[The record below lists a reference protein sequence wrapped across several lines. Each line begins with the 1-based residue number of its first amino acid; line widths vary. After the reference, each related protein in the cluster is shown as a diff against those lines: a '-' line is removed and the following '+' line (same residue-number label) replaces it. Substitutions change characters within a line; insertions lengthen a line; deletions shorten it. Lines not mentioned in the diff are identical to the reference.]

1 MTQKM
6 KYITGIVLSAL
17 VICALT
23 IPAFALTES
32 DVQSQVSASGKEGV
46 AGNLFVWFL
55 CAVAFLK
62 ISQKIDSFMQ
72 GLGINVGHTGGS
84 MLAEAILA
92 ARSIAAARG
101 VAGRGRGGNAGR
113 SGSAGG
119 SSGGGDSNTFLQ
131 GGLAG
136 VANRS
141 FYNGAYRNATGTGS
155 GGVGGMAF
163 RASMTKG
170 GDVANNV
177 ISRIATGRS
186 ETGDVMSG
194 NMAADALMSYMGYT
208 ALGEGAA
215 DTPSFSNVEIGGG
228 HITGTE
234 TSEEEP
240 AGRSFAMYST
250 EQYMEPKREYTT
262 VTTVD
267 GTKWYKQYAQDVV
280 EKTPYQNPDG
290 GISYRDPPRRK
301 DKV

>member
-1 MTQKM
+1 
-6 KYITGIVLSAL
+6 
-17 VICALT
+17 
-23 IPAFALTES
+23 
-32 DVQSQVSASGKEGV
+32 
-46 AGNLFVWFL
+46 
-55 CAVAFLK
+55 
-62 ISQKIDSFMQ
+62 MQ

-84 MLAEAILA
+84 MLAEAMLA
-92 ARSIAAARG
+92 ARSIAATRG

-113 SGSAGG
+113 TGSTGG
-119 SSGGGDSNTFLQ
+119 NGGDSNTFLQ

-163 RASMTKG
+163 RASVTKG
-170 GDVANNV
+170 GDIANNV
-177 ISRIATGRS
+177 ISRIATGS
-186 ETGDVMSG
+186 AGSGDVMSG

-215 DTPSFSNVEIGGG
+215 DIPTFSNVEIGGG

-240 AGRSFAMYST
+240 DGRAFAMYST

-262 VTTVD
+262 VITVD
-267 GTKWYKQYAQDVV
+267 GAKWYRQYAQDVV
-280 EKTPYQNPDG
+280 EKKPYQNPDG
-290 GISYRDPPRRK
+290 GISYRESLIRRLPDPPRRK
-301 DKV
+301 DKT

>member
-1 MTQKM
+1 MNQKT
-6 KYITGIVLSAL
+6 KYITGIVLSVL

-84 MLAEAILA
+84 MLAEAMLA

-113 SGSAGG
+113 AGSTGG
-119 SSGGGDSNTFLQ
+119 SSGDSNTFLQ

-141 FYNGAYRNATGTGS
+141 FYRRF
-155 GGVGGMAF
+155 AF
-163 RASMTKG
+163 DCS
-170 GDVANNV
+170 D
-177 ISRIATGRS
+177 
-186 ETGDVMSG
+186 
-194 NMAADALMSYMGYT
+194 YY
-208 ALGEGAA
+208 
-215 DTPSFSNVEIGGG
+215 SFC
-228 HITGTE
+228 
-234 TSEEEP
+234 
-240 AGRSFAMYST
+240 
-250 EQYMEPKREYTT
+250 REL
-262 VTTVD
+262 
-267 GTKWYKQYAQDVV
+267 
-280 EKTPYQNPDG
+280 EKTGVDFSAPVFLVCCNTAY
-290 GISYRDPPRRK
+290 
-301 DKV
+301 

>member
-1 MTQKM
+1 MNQKT
-6 KYITGIVLSAL
+6 KYITGIVLSVL

-84 MLAEAILA
+84 MLAEAMLA

-101 VAGRGRGGNAGR
+101 VAGRGRGGNVGRAG
-113 SGSAGG
+113 STGG
-119 SSGGGDSNTFLQ
+119 SGGDSNTFLQ

-170 GDVANNV
+170 GDIANNV

-186 ETGDVMSG
+186 GTGNVMSG

-215 DTPSFSNVEIGGG
+215 DKCCTAAACKYAVEESAGNGPVGGAKWK
-228 HITGTE
+228 
-234 TSEEEP
+234 SEMCCLLLAP
-240 AGRSFAMYST
+240 LQNSRRNT
-250 EQYMEPKREYTT
+250 ICPK
-262 VTTVD
+262 
-267 GTKWYKQYAQDVV
+267 KH
-280 EKTPYQNPDG
+280 P
-290 GISYRDPPRRK
+290 K
-301 DKV
+301 DMIHA

>member
-1 MTQKM
+1 MCSLRSQLPVKKAWPETCSS
-6 KYITGIVLSAL
+6 GF
-17 VICALT
+17 CA
-23 IPAFALTES
+23 
-32 DVQSQVSASGKEGV
+32 Q
-46 AGNLFVWFL
+46 WH
-55 CAVAFLK
+55 FLK

-84 MLAEAILA
+84 MLAEAMLA

-113 SGSAGG
+113 AGSTSGS
-119 SSGGGDSNTFLQ
+119 GGDSNTFLQ

-141 FYNGAYRNATGTGS
+141 FYNGAYRNATGTDS

-170 GDVANNV
+170 GDIANNV
-177 ISRIATGRS
+177 ISRICHRRCGIWGCHVRQYGGGRS
-186 ETGDVMSG
+186 HVLYG
-194 NMAADALMSYMGYT
+194 GYT

-215 DTPSFSNVEIGGG
+215 DIPNFSNVEIGGG

-240 AGRSFAMYST
+240 DGRAFAMYST

-267 GTKWYKQYAQDVV
+267 GAKWYRQYAQDVV
-280 EKTPYQNPDG
+280 EKKPYQNPDG
-290 GISYRDPPRRK
+290 GISYRESLIRRLPDPPRRK
-301 DKV
+301 DKT

>member
-1 MTQKM
+1 MNQKT
-6 KYITGIVLSAL
+6 KYITGIVLSVL

-46 AGNLFVWFL
+46 AGNLFIWFL

-72 GLGINVGHTGGS
+72 GLGINVGHTGGF
-84 MLAEAILA
+84 MLAEAMLA

-101 VAGRGRGGNAGR
+101 VAGHGRGGNAGR
-113 SGSAGG
+113 AGSTGG
-119 SSGGGDSNTFLQ
+119 NGGDSNTFLQ

-170 GDVANNV
+170 GDIANNV
-177 ISRIATGRS
+177 ISRIATGGAGS
-186 ETGDVMSG
+186 GDVMSG

-215 DTPSFSNVEIGGG
+215 DIPTFSNVEIGGG

-240 AGRSFAMYST
+240 DGRALPCTALNSIWSQNRST
-250 EQYMEPKREYTT
+250 PPSPLWM
-262 VTTVD
+262 
-267 GTKWYKQYAQDVV
+267 AQ
-280 EKTPYQNPDG
+280 N
-290 GISYRDPPRRK
+290 GIGSTHRT
-301 DKV
+301 

>member
-1 MTQKM
+1 MNQKT
-6 KYITGIVLSAL
+6 KYITGIVLSVL

-84 MLAEAILA
+84 MLAEAMLA

-113 SGSAGG
+113 AGSTGG
-119 SSGGGDSNTFLQ
+119 SGGDSNTFLQ

-141 FYNGAYRNATGTGS
+141 FYNGAYRNATGTGR
-155 GGVGGMAF
+155 GGLY
-163 RASMTKG
+163 
-170 GDVANNV
+170 DQ
-177 ISRIATGRS
+177 GRR
-186 ETGDVMSG
+186 
-194 NMAADALMSYMGYT
+194 YC
-208 ALGEGAA
+208 
-215 DTPSFSNVEIGGG
+215 
-228 HITGTE
+228 
-234 TSEEEP
+234 
-240 AGRSFAMYST
+240 
-250 EQYMEPKREYTT
+250 Q
-262 VTTVD
+262 
-267 GTKWYKQYAQDVV
+267 
-280 EKTPYQNPDG
+280 
-290 GISYRDPPRRK
+290 
-301 DKV
+301 

>member
-1 MTQKM
+1 MNQKT
-6 KYITGIVLSAL
+6 KYTTGIVLSVL

-84 MLAEAILA
+84 MLAEAMLA

-113 SGSAGG
+113 AGSTGG
-119 SSGGGDSNTFLQ
+119 SGGDSNTFLQ

-141 FYNGAYRNATGTGS
+141 F
-155 GGVGGMAF
+155 
-163 RASMTKG
+163 ASC
-170 GDVANNV
+170 
-177 ISRIATGRS
+177 IR
-186 ETGDVMSG
+186 
-194 NMAADALMSYMGYT
+194 
-208 ALGEGAA
+208 
-215 DTPSFSNVEIGGG
+215 
-228 HITGTE
+228 
-234 TSEEEP
+234 
-240 AGRSFAMYST
+240 
-250 EQYMEPKREYTT
+250 
-262 VTTVD
+262 
-267 GTKWYKQYAQDVV
+267 
-280 EKTPYQNPDG
+280 
-290 GISYRDPPRRK
+290 
-301 DKV
+301 